1 MTAAEE
7 LRTAASQIRVKH
19 GPGCS
24 DHELWA
30 AIADAMDHVGFAASL
45 DEDLLHRIAYDDVHR
60 AAKAFLK
67 SAEAG
72 TEVTA

>member
-7 LRTAASQIRVKH
+7 LRTAAAQIRVKH

-30 AIADAMDHVGFAASL
+30 AIADAMDHVGFATAL
-45 DEDLLHRIAYDDVHR
+45 DEDLLHRIGYDDVHR
-60 AAKAFLK
+60 AARAFLK
-67 SAEAG
+67 PTQAG
-72 TEVTA
+72 TEVTP